1 LYNRFVYGFARLEHY
16 NINKTVLIFLDD
28 LLVFSLAFY
37 IPYMAITRQFCFLSK
52 FYCSPKDEI
61 MRNITF
67 EKLRRI
73 KHALP
78 EGSIAQI
85 ANDLSVDE
93 QTVRNYFGAHNYKD
107 GVLVEFYREQGP
119 QGGIVQLSDDTI
131 LNRALQI
138 LGEKTVS

>member
-1 LYNRFVYGFARLEHY
+1 LFNRFTRAFIGLVYSP
-16 NINKTVLIFLDD
+16 INKTVLIFLDN

-37 IPYMAITRQFCFLSK
+37 IPYRAITRHFRFLSK

-138 LGEKTVS
+138 LGEKMVS